1 MARGVDSM
9 DGAAPA
15 CEWICELCEKT
26 HSTDGPLCTECTVI
40 VHGDAFL
47 PPRPC
52 PRIPEAQ
59 NSDPALSSSGV
70 ASADQT
76 AARCTEEP
84 TCLNAEE
91 RAPQR
96 LSARSKARASNR
108 IVEGRARPS
117 RRPSPITTRRR
128 SRSRS
133 RADSMISEPQFSP
146 VSARGGRGAV
156 GSHGTAAIEGLLDLP
171 LARPLRSGSRAE
183 ELPLLDLPL
192 ARPLRSGSRAE
203 ELPPSRR
210 APGPASRQ
218 PVSRLFEMLRTGLL
232 GRHRADDRGQHA
244 PGGEPDRREPE
255 SEPEPVT
262 LRCESMRLI

>member
-1 MARGVDSM
+1 M

-26 HSTDGPLCTECTVI
+26 HSTDGPFCTGCTVI
-40 VHGDAFL
+40 VHGGAFL
-47 PPRPC
+47 LPRPR

-59 NSDPALSSSGV
+59 NSDPASSSSGV

-84 TCLNAEE
+84 TCLNAEQ

-117 RRPSPITTRRR
+117 RRPSRITTRRR

-183 ELPLLDLPL
+183 ELP
-192 ARPLRSGSRAE
+192 
-203 ELPPSRR
+203 PSRR
-210 APGPASRQ
+210 APGPASSQ
-218 PVSRLFEMLRTGLL
+218 PVSRLWELVSLETMLRMGLL
-232 GRHRADDRGQHA
+232 GRHRAADRGQHA

>member
-1 MARGVDSM
+1 M

-15 CEWICELCEKT
+15 CGWICELCEKT

-84 TCLNAEE
+84 TCLTEE
-91 RAPQR
+91 QRAPQR

-117 RRPSPITTRRR
+117 RRPSRITSDQESSNI
-128 SRSRS
+128 SRSS
-133 RADSMISEPQFSP
+133 SSSTSSP
-146 VSARGGRGAV
+146 S
-156 GSHGTAAIEGLLDLP
+156 TAIFAQAGH
-171 LARPLRSGSRAE
+171 RPTN
-183 ELPLLDLPL
+183 
-192 ARPLRSGSRAE
+192 
-203 ELPPSRR
+203 
-210 APGPASRQ
+210 
-218 PVSRLFEMLRTGLL
+218 PV
-232 GRHRADDRGQHA
+232 
-244 PGGEPDRREPE
+244 
-255 SEPEPVT
+255 
-262 LRCESMRLI
+262 

>member
-1 MARGVDSM
+1 M

-26 HSTDGPLCTECTVI
+26 HSADGPFCTGCTVI
-40 VHGDAFL
+40 VHGGAFL
-47 PPRPC
+47 LPHPR

-59 NSDPALSSSGV
+59 NSDRASSSSGV

-84 TCLNAEE
+84 TCLTEE
-91 RAPQR
+91 QRAPQR

-117 RRPSPITTRRR
+117 RRPRRITTRRR

-133 RADSMISEPQFSP
+133 CTDSMISELLLSP

-156 GSHGTAAIEGLLDLP
+156 GTHGTAAMEGLIDLSRETP
-171 LARPLRSGSRAE
+171 PLRSGSR
-183 ELPLLDLPL
+183 
-192 ARPLRSGSRAE
+192 GE

-210 APGPASRQ
+210 APGPASSQ
-218 PVSRLFEMLRTGLL
+218 PVSRLWELVSPETMLRMGLL
-232 GRHRADDRGQHA
+232 GRHRAADRGQHA

-255 SEPEPVT
+255 PEPEPLT
-262 LRCESMRLI
+262 FAARACA